1 MKEKLINGRI
11 ALIKKIK
18 NLTLKYMEKKHSYYN
33 KKRLNYFNKCI
44 IFWNIINV

>member
-18 NLTLKYMEKKHSYYN
+18 NLTLKYMEKNIHTII
-33 KKRLNYFNKCI
+33 KKD
-44 IFWNIINV
+44 